1 MVKPRDLFL
10 IRLGESAIPALERE
24 GFRFATS
31 RLRFAR
37 AQGDFRHAIHVAL
50 DRNNFEDDCS
60 FWTIWEVTSPAYA
73 RWYRAEWGGDDAPD
87 AVASAMDW
95 DVPGWTGQLR
105 RRLTGAPGD
114 AEVMAGFLLDV
125 ERAGLPFLA
134 KMSNWT
140 AAAEQLRGKRWMFDR
155 ASDFLIIA
163 GQPERAREVILEG
176 IRNFEVDKRPDS
188 LKELPRLK
196 ARLERYIHAERRR

>member
-1 MVKPRDLFL
+1 MDRRSQQMVKPRDLFL
-10 IRLGESAIPALERE
+10 MRLGESAIPALERE

-114 AEVMAGFLLDV
+114 VEVMAGCGARRTRIPREDV
-125 ERAGLPFLA
+125 ELDSRRRAVKGEAVDVRSRLGFPHDRRATRARPRGDLGG
-134 KMSNWT
+134 NP
-140 AAAEQLRGKRWMFDR
+140 QLRG
-155 ASDFLIIA
+155 
-163 GQPERAREVILEG
+163 G
-176 IRNFEVDKRPDS
+176 
-188 LKELPRLK
+188 
-196 ARLERYIHAERRR
+196 